1 MTWHTG
7 ESWLSVDGQE
17 PVRVSHVRIERVER
31 DRVSDVLDAMESG
44 ATYADVADERNGEYR
59 RQHITWATAP
69 LVADPDAVRFDPAPE
84 GWTIE
89 GVIVDAVVADD
100 LSPAHWRQRADQWCI
115 DCGAYLVSDH
125 EHDTGRCVECANADL
140 VIEVPWTSD
149 QDTDPQVDD
158 DGNPLPRLD
167 DGPEVRMTGEL
178 VNPATVMV
186 NVLRHMADELAR
198 WHQEWGPVVAT
209 ASEALAAFTW
219 NLSRIVAEANARQRR
234 QWQVAARKRLHR

>member
-1 MTWHTG
+1 MT
-7 ESWLSVDGQE
+7 SWMSVDGGE

-44 ATYADVADERNGEYR
+44 ATYADVADEVNGEYR

-69 LVADPDAVRFDPAPE
+69 LVADLEAVRFDPAPE

-89 GVIVDAVVADD
+89 GVVVDGVVADD
-100 LSPAHWRQRADQWCI
+100 LSPAHWRQRAEQWCI

-140 VIEVPWTSD
+140 VIEVPWATD

-158 DGNPLPRLD
+158 DGNLLPRLD
-167 DGPEVRMTGEL
+167 DGPEVRLARFEMTGEL
-178 VNPATVMV
+178 VSPATVVVTML
-186 NVLRHMADELAR
+186 NRMADELAR

-219 NLSRIVAEANARQRR
+219 TLSRLVAEANARQRR